1 MKPVSQDPHAAHV
14 VFRNQINGCFD
25 GIDPKGTKSPQ
36 LLAEMLKKVLERC
49 GFAFEM
55 TVQGNRTAGV
65 RLFPLRK
72 STTTYRTS
80 PEGLLCHALAPQSK
94 VDGHNS
100 FTAQSF
106 PRRGTLRLFA
116 AEADLTAFGVHELG
130 QQHAELHRRRHSEP
144 DALRSHLL
152 VERLQVRPGTR
163 IPSRMPK
170 ATPG

>member
-14 VFRNQINGCFD
+14 MFRNQINGCFD
-25 GIDPKGTKSPQ
+25 GIDLKGTKSPQ

-55 TVQGNRTAGV
+55 TIQGNGTAGV

-94 VDGHNS
+94 VDGHNA

-116 AEADLTAFGVHELG
+116 AEAAQNDGCPDHFLAKFGSALTSLICLEW
-130 QQHAELHRRRHSEP
+130 
-144 DALRSHLL
+144 RSLCAAMNKTH
-152 VERLQVRPGTR
+152 
-163 IPSRMPK
+163 
-170 ATPG
+170 